1 MLALI
6 ALQLA
11 VAQPALRPAP
21 RTTVQPRV
29 TEVNLI
35 TRKQAMLADT
45 DRLLAQAGKL
55 RDANRS
61 AGKMTDAEI
70 DAAAEALKNQRDS
83 ISQMGEMDSLQMQQ
97 AMDRMSNMMATLSN
111 IMKKA
116 SETSNTITQNLK

>member
-11 VAQPALRPAP
+11 ATQPDLRPAP
-21 RTTVQPRV
+21 RTMVHPRV
-29 TEVNLI
+29 TTASLV
-35 TRKQAMLADT
+35 TRKQAMIADA

-70 DAAAEALKNQRDS
+70 DSAVEALRNQRDS
-83 ISQMGEMDSLQMQQ
+83 ISEMGEMDALQMQQ
-97 AMDRMSNMMATLSN
+97 AMDRMSKAMSTLSN

-116 SETSNTITQNLK
+116 SETSQTIIQNMK

>member
-21 RTTVQPRV
+21 RTTVVPRV
-29 TEVNLI
+29 TEVNLV
-35 TRKQAMLADT
+35 TRKQAMLSDA

-61 AGKMTDAEI
+61 AGKMTDAQI
-70 DAAAEALKNQRDS
+70 DAAVEALKNQRDS
-83 ISQMGEMDSLQMQQ
+83 ISQMGEMDSLQLQQ
-97 AMDRMSNMMATLSN
+97 AMDRMSKAMSTLSN
-111 IMKKA
+111 IMKKS
-116 SETSNTITQNLK
+116 SETSQTIIQNLK

>member
-21 RTTVQPRV
+21 RTTVQPRQ

-35 TRKQAMLADT
+35 TRKQAMLGDADK
-45 DRLLAQAGKL
+45 LLAQAGKL

-61 AGKMTDAEI
+61 AGKMTGAEI
-70 DAAAEALKNQRDS
+70 DAAVEALKNQRDS
-83 ISQMGEMDSLQMQQ
+83 ISQMGEMDALQMQQ
-97 AMDRMSNMMATLSN
+97 AMDRMSKMMATLSN
-111 IMKKA
+111 IMKKS
-116 SETSNTITQNLK
+116 SETSQTIVQNLK

>member
-11 VAQPALRPAP
+11 VAQPVLRQAP
-21 RTTVQPRV
+21 RIAVQPRV
-29 TEVNLI
+29 TDVNLVN
-35 TRKQAMLADT
+35 RKQAMLADS
-45 DRLLAQAGKL
+45 DKLLAQAGKL

-70 DAAAEALKNQRDS
+70 DAAVEALKNQRDS
-83 ISQMGEMDSLQMQQ
+83 ISQMGEMDALQMHQ
-97 AMDRMSNMMATLSN
+97 AMDRMSKAMSTLSN
-111 IMKKA
+111 IIKKA

>member
-21 RTTVQPRV
+21 RTTVVPRV
-29 TEVNLI
+29 TEVNLV
-35 TRKQAMLADT
+35 TRKQAMLSDA

-61 AGKMTDAEI
+61 AGKMTDVQI
-70 DAAAEALKNQRDS
+70 DAAVEALKNQRDS
-83 ISQMGEMDSLQMQQ
+83 ISQMGEMDSLQLQQ
-97 AMDRMSNMMATLSN
+97 AMDRMSKAMSTLSN
-111 IMKKA
+111 IMKKS
-116 SETSNTITQNLK
+116 SETSQTIIQNLK